1 MEKKIIITIGR
12 QFGAG
17 GKLIAD
23 ALGHELGIPVYDRE
37 LITKAAQDSGFS
49 AELFVRKDE
58 KRSFFSFTSIFANGF
73 STDQDNYMS
82 ENGLFR
88 LQSETIS
95 KIAEMGSAIIVG
107 RCSDYILR
115 DRTDTMDVFLTAPVE
130 VRAQRVSER
139 AGISFDKAMEMLEK
153 KDKGREE
160 YYNYYTFG
168 EWGKASNYDICVD
181 SSILGIEGT
190 AEFIIDFARR
200 AGLL

>member
-17 GKLIAD
+17 GKLVAD
-23 ALGHELGIPVYDRE
+23 ALGRKLGIPVYDSE
-37 LITKAAQDSGFS
+37 LITKASQDSGFS

-58 KRSFFSFTSIFANGF
+58 KRSFFTFTSIFANGF

-82 ENGLFR
+82 ENSLFK
-88 LQSETIS
+88 LQSATIS
-95 KIAEMGSAIIVG
+95 KLAETGSAIIVG

-115 DRTDTMDVFLTAPVE
+115 DRTDTLDVFLTAPAE
-130 VRAQRVSER
+130 VRARRVSDR
-139 AGISFDKAMEMLEK
+139 AGIPYDDALEMLEK
-153 KDKGREE
+153 RDKGREE

-168 EWGKASNYDICVD
+168 DWGKASNYDICVD

-190 AEFIIDFARR
+190 AEFIIDFARK

>member
-17 GKLIAD
+17 GKLVAD
-23 ALGHELGIPVYDRE
+23 ALGRKLGIPVYDSE
-37 LITKAAQDSGFS
+37 LITRASQDSGFS

-82 ENGLFR
+82 ENSLFK
-88 LQSETIS
+88 LQSATIS
-95 KIAEMGSAIIVG
+95 KIAETGSAIIVG

-115 DRTDTMDVFLTAPVE
+115 DRNDTLDIFLTAPAE
-130 VRAQRVSER
+130 VRARRVSDR
-139 AGISFDKAMEMLEK
+139 AGIPYEDALEMLEK
-153 KDKGREE
+153 RDKGREE

-168 EWGKASNYDICVD
+168 DWGKAANYDLCVD
-181 SSILGIEGT
+181 SSILDIEGT
-190 AEFIIDFARR
+190 ADLIIEFARR
-200 AGLL
+200 SGRL

>member
-17 GKLIAD
+17 GKLVAD
-23 ALGHELGIPVYDRE
+23 ALGRKLGIPVYDSE
-37 LITKAAQDSGFS
+37 LIIRASQDSGFS

-58 KRSFFSFTSIFANGF
+58 KRSFFTFTSIFANGF

-82 ENGLFR
+82 ENSLFK
-88 LQSETIS
+88 LQSATIS
-95 KIAEMGSAIIVG
+95 KLAETGSAIIVG

-115 DRTDTMDVFLTAPVE
+115 DRTDTLDVFLTAPAE
-130 VRAQRVSER
+130 VRARRVSDR
-139 AGISFDKAMEMLEK
+139 AGIPYDDALEMLEK
-153 KDKGREE
+153 RDKGREE

-168 EWGKASNYDICVD
+168 DWGKASNYDICVD

-190 AEFIIDFARR
+190 AEFIIDFARK

>member
-17 GKLIAD
+17 GKLVAD
-23 ALGHELGIPVYDRE
+23 ALGRKLGIPVYDSE
-37 LITKAAQDSGFS
+37 LITRASQDSGFS

-82 ENGLFR
+82 ENSLFK
-88 LQSETIS
+88 LQSATIS
-95 KIAEMGSAIIVG
+95 KLAETGSAIIVG

-115 DRTDTMDVFLTAPVE
+115 DRNDTLDVFLTAPAE
-130 VRAQRVSER
+130 VRARRVSDR
-139 AGISFDKAMEMLEK
+139 AGIPYEDALEMLEK
-153 KDKGREE
+153 RDKGREE

-168 EWGKASNYDICVD
+168 DWGKASNYDICVD

-190 AEFIIDFARR
+190 AEFIIDFARK

>member
-17 GKLIAD
+17 GKLVAD
-23 ALGHELGIPVYDRE
+23 ALGRKLGIPVYDSE

-58 KRSFFSFTSIFANGF
+58 KRSFFSFSSIFANGF

-82 ENGLFR
+82 ESGLFR

-115 DRTDTMDVFLTAPVE
+115 DRTDTLDVFLTAPAE
-130 VRAQRVSER
+130 VRARRVADR
-139 AGISFDKAMEMLEK
+139 AGISYDEAMETLEK
-153 KDKGREE
+153 RDKGREE

-168 EWGKASNYDICVD
+168 DWGKASNYDLCLD

-190 AEFIIDFARR
+190 ADFIIDFARK
-200 AGLL
+200 AGLF

>member
-17 GKLIAD
+17 GKLVAD
-23 ALGHELGIPVYDRE
+23 ALGRKLGIPVYDSE
-37 LITKAAQDSGFS
+37 LITKASQDSGFS

-82 ENGLFR
+82 ENSLFK
-88 LQSETIS
+88 LQSATIS
-95 KIAEMGSAIIVG
+95 KLAETGAAIIVG

-115 DRTDTMDVFLTAPVE
+115 DRTDTLDVFLTAPAE
-130 VRAQRVSER
+130 VRARRVSDR
-139 AGISFDKAMEMLEK
+139 AGIPYDDALEMLEK
-153 KDKGREE
+153 RDKGREE

-168 EWGKASNYDICVD
+168 DWGKASNYDICVD

-190 AEFIIDFARR
+190 AEFIIDFARK

>member
-17 GKLIAD
+17 GKLVAD
-23 ALGHELGIPVYDRE
+23 ALGRKLGIPVYDSE
-37 LITKAAQDSGFS
+37 LITKASQDSGFS

-58 KRSFFSFTSIFANGF
+58 KRSFFTFTSIFANGF

-82 ENGLFR
+82 ENSLFK
-88 LQSETIS
+88 LQSATIS
-95 KIAEMGSAIIVG
+95 KLAETGSAIIVG

-115 DRTDTMDVFLTAPVE
+115 DRTDTLDVFLTAPAE
-130 VRAQRVSER
+130 ERARRVSDR
-139 AGISFDKAMEMLEK
+139 AGIPYDDALEMLEK
-153 KDKGREE
+153 RDKGREE

-168 EWGKASNYDICVD
+168 DWGKASNYDICVD

-190 AEFIIDFARR
+190 AEFIIDFARK

>member
-17 GKLIAD
+17 GKLVAD
-23 ALGHELGIPVYDRE
+23 ALGRKLGIPVYDSE
-37 LITKAAQDSGFS
+37 LITKASQDSGFS

-82 ENGLFR
+82 ENSLFK
-88 LQSETIS
+88 LQSATIS
-95 KIAEMGSAIIVG
+95 KLAETGSAIIVG

-115 DRTDTMDVFLTAPVE
+115 DRNDTLDVFLTAPAE
-130 VRAQRVSER
+130 VRARRVSDR
-139 AGISFDKAMEMLEK
+139 AGIPYDDALEMLEK
-153 KDKGREE
+153 RDKGREE

-168 EWGKASNYDICVD
+168 DWGKASNYDICVD

-190 AEFIIDFARR
+190 AEFIIDFARK

>member
-17 GKLIAD
+17 GKLVAD
-23 ALGHELGIPVYDRE
+23 ALGRKLGIPVYDSE
-37 LITKAAQDSGFS
+37 LITKASQDSGFS

-82 ENGLFR
+82 ENSLFK
-88 LQSETIS
+88 LQSATIS
-95 KIAEMGSAIIVG
+95 KLAETGSAIIVG

-115 DRTDTMDVFLTAPVE
+115 DRTDTLDVFLTAPAE
-130 VRAQRVSER
+130 VRARRVSDR
-139 AGISFDKAMEMLEK
+139 AGIPYDDALEMLEK
-153 KDKGREE
+153 RDKGREE

-168 EWGKASNYDICVD
+168 DWGKASNYDICVD

-190 AEFIIDFARR
+190 AEFIIDFARK

>member
-17 GKLIAD
+17 GKLVAD
-23 ALGHELGIPVYDRE
+23 ALGRKLGIPVYDSE
-37 LITKAAQDSGFS
+37 LITKASQDSGFS

-58 KRSFFSFTSIFANGF
+58 KRSFFTFTSIFANGF

-82 ENGLFR
+82 ENSLFK
-88 LQSETIS
+88 LQSATIS
-95 KIAEMGSAIIVG
+95 KLAETGSAIIVG

-115 DRTDTMDVFLTAPVE
+115 DRTDTLDVFLTAPAE
-130 VRAQRVSER
+130 VRARRVSDR
-139 AGISFDKAMEMLEK
+139 AGIPYEDALEMLEK
-153 KDKGREE
+153 RDKGREE

-168 EWGKASNYDICVD
+168 DWGKASNYDICVD

-190 AEFIIDFARR
+190 AEFIIDFARK

>member
-1 MEKKIIITIGR
+1 MIITIGR

-17 GKLIAD
+17 GKLVAD
-23 ALGHELGIPVYDRE
+23 ALGHKLGIPVYDSE
-37 LITKAAQDSGFS
+37 LIVKAAQDSGFS
-49 AELFVRKDE
+49 AELFVNKDE
-58 KRSFFSFTSIFANGF
+58 KRSFFAFTSIFANGF

-82 ENGLFR
+82 ESGLFK

-95 KIAEMGSAIIVG
+95 KIAEKGSAIIVG

-115 DRTDTMDVFLTAPVE
+115 DRTDTLDVFLTAPAE

-139 AGISFDKAMEMLEK
+139 AGISFDKALEMLEK
-153 KDKGREE
+153 RDKGREE

-190 AEFIIDFARR
+190 SEFIIDFARK

>member
-1 MEKKIIITIGR
+1 MEKKMIITIGR

-17 GKLIAD
+17 GKLVAD
-23 ALGHELGIPVYDRE
+23 ALGHKLGIPVYDSE

-49 AELFVRKDE
+49 AELFVNKDE

-82 ENGLFR
+82 ESGLFR

-115 DRTDTMDVFLTAPVE
+115 DRTDTLDVFLTAPAE
-130 VRAQRVSER
+130 VRAQRVAGR
-139 AGISFDKAMEMLEK
+139 AGITYDEAMEMLEK
-153 KDKGREE
+153 RDKGREE

-168 EWGKASNYDICVD
+168 DWGKAANYDLCLD

-190 AEFIIDFARR
+190 AEFIIDFARK

>member
-17 GKLIAD
+17 GKLVAD
-23 ALGHELGIPVYDRE
+23 ALGRKLGIPVYDSE
-37 LITKAAQDSGFS
+37 LITRASQDSGFS

-82 ENGLFR
+82 ENSLFK
-88 LQSETIS
+88 LQSATIS
-95 KIAEMGSAIIVG
+95 KIAETGSAIIVG

-115 DRTDTMDVFLTAPVE
+115 ERTDTLDIFLTAPAE
-130 VRAQRVSER
+130 VRARRVSDR
-139 AGISFDKAMEMLEK
+139 AGIPYDDALEMLEK
-153 KDKGREE
+153 RDKGREE

-168 EWGKASNYDICVD
+168 EWGKASNYDLCVD
-181 SSILGIEGT
+181 SSILDIEGT
-190 AEFIIDFARR
+190 AEFIIDFARK

>member
-17 GKLIAD
+17 GKLVAD
-23 ALGHELGIPVYDRE
+23 ALGRKLGIPVYDSE
-37 LITKAAQDSGFS
+37 LITKASQDSGFS

-82 ENGLFR
+82 ENSLFK
-88 LQSETIS
+88 LQSATIS
-95 KIAEMGSAIIVG
+95 KLAETGSAIIVG

-115 DRTDTMDVFLTAPVE
+115 DRTDTLDVFLTAPAE
-130 VRAQRVSER
+130 VRARRVSDR
-139 AGISFDKAMEMLEK
+139 AGIPYDDALEMLEK
-153 KDKGREE
+153 RDKGREE

-168 EWGKASNYDICVD
+168 DWGKASNYDICVD

-190 AEFIIDFARR
+190 AEFIIDFARK
-200 AGLL
+200 AGLF

>member
-17 GKLIAD
+17 GKL
-23 ALGHELGIPVYDRE
+23 GIPVYDSE
-37 LITKAAQDSGFS
+37 LITKASQDSGFS

-58 KRSFFSFTSIFANGF
+58 KRSFFTFTSIFANGF

-82 ENGLFR
+82 ENSLFK
-88 LQSETIS
+88 LQSATIS
-95 KIAEMGSAIIVG
+95 KLAETGSAIIVG

-115 DRTDTMDVFLTAPVE
+115 DRTDTLDVFLTAPAE
-130 VRAQRVSER
+130 ERARRVSDR
-139 AGISFDKAMEMLEK
+139 AGIPYDDALEMLEK
-153 KDKGREE
+153 RDKGREE

-168 EWGKASNYDICVD
+168 DWGKASNYDICVD

-190 AEFIIDFARR
+190 AEFIIDFARK

>member
-17 GKLIAD
+17 GKLVAD
-23 ALGHELGIPVYDRE
+23 ALGRKLGIPVYDSE
-37 LITKAAQDSGFS
+37 LITKASQDSGFS

-82 ENGLFR
+82 ENSLFK
-88 LQSETIS
+88 LQSATIS
-95 KIAEMGSAIIVG
+95 KIAETGSAIIVG

-115 DRTDTMDVFLTAPVE
+115 ERTDTLDIFLTAPAE
-130 VRAQRVSER
+130 VRARRVSDR
-139 AGISFDKAMEMLEK
+139 AGIPYDDALEMLEK
-153 KDKGREE
+153 RDKGREE

-168 EWGKASNYDICVD
+168 DWGKASNYDLCVD
-181 SSILGIEGT
+181 SSILDIEGT
-190 AEFIIDFARR
+190 AEFIIDFARK

>member
-17 GKLIAD
+17 GKLVAD
-23 ALGHELGIPVYDRE
+23 ALGRKLGIPVYDSE
-37 LITKAAQDSGFS
+37 LITKASQDSGFS

-82 ENGLFR
+82 ENSLFK
-88 LQSETIS
+88 LQSATIS
-95 KIAEMGSAIIVG
+95 KLAETGSAIIVG

-115 DRTDTMDVFLTAPVE
+115 DRTDTLDVFLTAPAE
-130 VRAQRVSER
+130 VRARRVSDR
-139 AGISFDKAMEMLEK
+139 SGIPYDDALEMLEK
-153 KDKGREE
+153 RDKGREE

-168 EWGKASNYDICVD
+168 DWGKASNYDICVD

-190 AEFIIDFARR
+190 AEFIIDFARK